1 MANPGHASP
10 GASDTGAAG
19 PPTLTGD
26 ERGVTPSVGK
36 ALEAGIV
43 VLFVAL
49 LSTILLGGLVPDYR
63 AATGAQLG
71 DRVLATASQE
81 VERAVPPTARAVDAR
96 RTVEIPNAIAG
107 EGYEIA
113 VDGRWLVLDHPNAA
127 VSGRVRLVLPA
138 SVDRV
143 EGNWESGAG
152 AVVAVRGDES
162 GLVVELTE
170 EGAT

>member
-1 MANPGHASP
+1 MADPPPEVSNSP
-10 GASDTGAAG
+10 ISGTPILLD
-19 PPTLTGD
+19 D

-81 VERAVPPTARAVDAR
+81 VERAIPPTTRAVDVR
-96 RTVEIPNAIAG
+96 RTVELPSAIAG
-107 EGYEIA
+107 EGYE
-113 VDGRWLVLDHPNAA
+113 VRTDGRWLVLDHPNAA

-143 EGNWESGAG
+143 EGSWESGAET
-152 AVVAVRGDES
+152 VVAVRGDET

-170 EGAT
+170 GGET

>member
-1 MANPGHASP
+1 VSH
-10 GASDTGAAG
+10 TGAPG
-19 PPTLTGD
+19 PATFTGD

-36 ALEAGIV
+36 VLEAGIV

-71 DRVLATASQE
+71 DRVLVTASQE

-96 RTVEIPNAIAG
+96 RTVELPTAIAG
-107 EGYEIA
+107 EGYEID
-113 VDGRWLVLDHPNAA
+113 VDGRWLVLDHPDAA
-127 VSGRVRLVLPA
+127 VSGRIRLVLPG

-143 EGNWESGAG
+143 EGGWESGAEP
-152 AVVAVRGDES
+152 VVAVRGDES
-162 GLVVELTE
+162 GLVVQLTE
-170 EGAT
+170 GNET

>member
-1 MANPGHASP
+1 MADTTPSAPGPSSARTARQP
-10 GASDTGAAG
+10 ALLD
-19 PPTLTGD
+19 D

-81 VERAVPPTARAVDAR
+81 VERAVPPTARGVDAR
-96 RTVEIPNAIAG
+96 RTVELPSTIAG
-107 EGYEIA
+107 EGYEVA

-143 EGNWESGAG
+143 EGNWESGAD
-152 AVVAVRGDES
+152 AVVAVHGDES

-170 EGAT
+170 EGET

>member
-1 MANPGHASP
+1 MADTPHESSNSH
-10 GASDTGAAG
+10 GAKT
-19 PPTLTGD
+19 PTLVGD

-107 EGYEIA
+107 DGYEVA
-113 VDGRWLVLDHPNAA
+113 VDGRWLVLDHPNTA

-143 EGNWESGAG
+143 EGNWESGAE
-152 AVVAVRGDES
+152 AVVTVRGDES

>member
-1 MANPGHASP
+1 MADVPRRRSNRRV
-10 GASDTGAAG
+10 AG
-19 PPTLTGD
+19 PPPLAGD

-49 LSTILLGGLVPDYR
+49 VSTILLGGLVPDYR

-81 VERAVPPTARAVDAR
+81 VERAVPPAARAVDAR
-96 RTVEIPNAIAG
+96 RTVDLPSAIAG
-107 EGYEIA
+107 EGYEVT
-113 VDGRWLVLDHPNAA
+113 VDGRWLVLDHPDAA

-143 EGNWESGAG
+143 EGGWESGAKT
-152 AVVAVRGDES
+152 VVAVRGDES

-170 EGAT
+170 GET

>member
-1 MANPGHASP
+1 MADRAPETSNLPREEI
-10 GASDTGAAG
+10 
-19 PPTLTGD
+19 PTLSGD

-36 ALEAGIV
+36 AMEAGIV

-81 VERAVPPTARAVDAR
+81 IERAIPPTARAVDTR
-96 RTVEIPNAIAG
+96 RTVELPSAIVG
-107 EGYEIA
+107 EGYE
-113 VDGRWLVLDHPNAA
+113 VRTDGRWLVLDHPNAA
-127 VSGRVRLVLPA
+127 VSGRIRLVLPA

-143 EGNWESGAG
+143 KGTWESGAET
-152 AVVAVRGDES
+152 VVTVRGDENR
-162 GLVVELTE
+162 LAVELTE
-170 EGAT
+170 EGET